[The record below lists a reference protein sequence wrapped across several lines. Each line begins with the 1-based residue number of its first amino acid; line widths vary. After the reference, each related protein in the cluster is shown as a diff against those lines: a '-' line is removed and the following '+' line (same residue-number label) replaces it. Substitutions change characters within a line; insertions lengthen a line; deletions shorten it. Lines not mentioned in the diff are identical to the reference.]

1 MIAGR
6 ISLTFIAA
14 ALCCTAAPETVTRD
28 GVGYFVWKAQPGKV
42 RVVWKD
48 ADGKQLGDL
57 PTAKAYLEGKGE
69 KPLMLMNGG
78 IFEPGQVPSGLMVQD
93 GKQLLQVN
101 RRDGAGNFFLKPN
114 GIFLIGEK
122 GARVMETGK
131 YPPQGEKVFYAV
143 QSGPLLLENG
153 KVHPA
158 FNKGSESRLHRNGV
172 GVAADGTVVF
182 AISDPKGARYPNLH
196 GFADLFLSLGC
207 KDALFLDG
215 DISQMR
221 SGENLGKASNRFG
234 SVIAVIGDGKNEDE

>member
-1 MIAGR
+1 MIFR
-6 ISLTFIAA
+6 IASIWLGIVCACG
-14 ALCCTAAPETVTRD
+14 ALPETVVKD
-28 GVGYFVWKAQPGKV
+28 GVRYFVWKAAPEKV

-48 ADGKQLGDL
+48 DAGKQLRDF
-57 PTAKAYLEGKGE
+57 PAAKSYFEKKGE

-78 IFEPGQVPSGLMVQD
+78 IFEPGGIPSGVMVQD
-93 GKQLLQVN
+93 GKELLPVN
-101 RRDGAGNFFLKPN
+101 RKEGEGNFFLKPN
-114 GIFLIGEK
+114 GIFLISDR

-131 YPPQGEKVFYAV
+131 WPPQGETVIYAV

-158 FNKGSESRLHRNGV
+158 FNKDSDSRLLRNGV

-182 AISDPKGARYPNLH
+182 AISDSKGERWPNLY

-221 SGENLGKASNRFG
+221 SGKAMGKRSNRFG
-234 SVIAVIGDGKNEDE
+234 SVIAVVKGQDAP